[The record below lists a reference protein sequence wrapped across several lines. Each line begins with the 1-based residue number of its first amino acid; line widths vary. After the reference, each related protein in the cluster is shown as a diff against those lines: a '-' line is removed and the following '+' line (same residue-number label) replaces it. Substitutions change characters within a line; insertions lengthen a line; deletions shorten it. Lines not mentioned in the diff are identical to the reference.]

1 MVLVDQSLQGLQ
13 ETGAVGI
20 REVEG
25 EGVGAVE
32 DRMALGDGLGAV
44 FRQGR
49 RAGLVEIQG
58 PGQFI
63 DGTETVSAAVWRRK
77 RVTTGLVPR
86 SIVSRAGTR
95 VKALPRVVSPN
106 SSSRTAP
113 TTMRV
118 EE

>member
-25 EGVGAVE
+25 EGVGAVV
-32 DRMALGDGLGAV
+32 DRMALGDGFGAV
-44 FRQGR
+44 LRKGR

-63 DGTETVSAAVWRRK
+63 DVDVLEDVAVP
-77 RVTTGLVPR
+77 LVR
-86 SIVSRAGTR
+86 DGDGICR
-95 VKALPRVVSPN
+95 
-106 SSSRTAP
+106 
-113 TTMRV
+113 RV